1 MSTLA
6 TFRTM
11 VAGTGTG
18 GRLQDAAGRLG
29 IASGGPVDQ
38 AIADAVGEYSRVKPL
53 ERTALLAGSGD
64 FRFSVSSLTGYVD
77 GLSRVVRVFAPYV
90 STAGLEQQCPVPRGS
105 WSVERLDTGLY
116 LVLAYTVTSGQQVL
130 VEYLTP
136 HAVDASTSTV
146 YAPDEDAVAD
156 LATHYACLTLAGYYA
171 QSTDASIGADVDDR
185 RTKSDLYRSNA
196 TRWREAWQRKMGLDE
211 SGVPLPSQRPG
222 WAALATA

>member
-6 TFRTM
+6 AFRAM

-29 IASGGPVDQ
+29 IAVGGPVDL
-38 AIADAVGEYSRVKPL
+38 AIVDAVGEYSRVKPL

-64 FRFSVSSLTGYVD
+64 FRFAVSGLAGYVD
-77 GLSRVVRVFAPYV
+77 GLSRPTRVFAPYLETV
-90 STAGLEQQCPVPRGS
+90 GLEQQYPVPRGS

-136 HAVDASTSTV
+136 HTVDASTSTV
-146 YAPDEDAVAD
+146 YAADADAVAD
-156 LATHYACLTLAGYYA
+156 LATHYACLALAGYYA
-171 QSTDASIGADVDDR
+171 QSTDASIGADTDDR
-185 RTKSDLYRSNA
+185 RAKSDLYRSNA
-196 TRWREAWQRKMGLDE
+196 RAWRESWARKMQLDE
-211 SGVPLPSQRPG
+211 DGVPRPSQVVG
-222 WAALATA
+222 FVALATA